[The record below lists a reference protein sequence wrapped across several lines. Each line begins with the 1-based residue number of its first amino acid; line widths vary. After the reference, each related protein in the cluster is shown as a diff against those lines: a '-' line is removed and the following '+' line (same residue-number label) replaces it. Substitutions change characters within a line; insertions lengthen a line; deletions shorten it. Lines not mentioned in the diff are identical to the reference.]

1 MKLRPHQV
9 DALTAI
15 KAEITAGHGIAK
27 GRIVIPTGGGKTFIE
42 AATIDYQA
50 KHNSVSRVHLILAP
64 RIILLNQ
71 LMGEFAKYNG
81 PIYRKMAFHS
91 GTFEPDH
98 KLERGI
104 KWKEHATTNLKE
116 IEKAYA
122 NSKVSNQDLLI
133 FCTYHSAKKLL
144 GIKFDTVI
152 ADESQYCVQ
161 EGFNDVIV
169 KLNARVKLFF
179 TATEKY
185 TPSNCGR
192 GLNNN
197 TVYGKRLYEIK
208 PQKLIELGLIVP
220 PKLHIMHANTSN
232 RDNSIVHEVIEIAKE
247 QIKHTTCNI
256 GFNKT
261 LYALRGTND
270 IKIIENSIP
279 RLKEELPEFE
289 FFTISS
295 RNGARI
301 DNINVSREGEFLPR
315 LIEAKNALTFHFDIL
330 SEGIDVD
337 GITGVALLRN
347 MGLSKLQQT
356 VGRALRVYKPDPKAK
371 PYALI
376 SVSALNGN
384 QDDKDNVK
392 NYIKALMLSGYDI
405 SAENVIETGQP
416 RHEKQDVDIDD
427 AYEDIKS
434 KFLEFN
440 ITDVIHEVEQELFLN
455 AMKSFESIDDKL
467 NFIMDSE

>member
-9 DALTAI
+9 DALNAI
-15 KAEITAGHGIAK
+15 KAAITAGNGMAK

-50 KHNSVSRVHLILAP
+50 NYNSVSRVHLILAP

-91 GTFEPDH
+91 GKSEPDYA
-98 KLERGI
+98 LESGI

-122 NSKVSNQDLLI
+122 NSKTSNQDLLI
-133 FCTYHSAKKLL
+133 FCTYHSAVKLL
-144 GIKFDTVI
+144 GLKFDTVI

-161 EGFNDVIV
+161 EGFNDTIV
-169 KLNARVKLFF
+169 KLDARVQLFF

-185 TPSNCGR
+185 TPSNYGR

-197 TVYGKRLYEIK
+197 IVYGDRLYEIK

-220 PKLHIMHANTSN
+220 PKLHIMYATTSN

-247 QIKHTTCNI
+247 QIKHTTPYL

-270 IKIIENSIP
+270 IKIIEHSIS
-279 RLKEELPEFE
+279 RLKEEFPEFE

-295 RNGARI
+295 KNGARI
-301 DNINVSREGEFLPR
+301 DNVKVSRENEFLPR
-315 LIEAKNALTFHFDIL
+315 LFDAKNALIFHFDIL

-337 GITGVALLRN
+337 GISGVALLRN
-347 MGLSKLQQT
+347 MCLSKLQQT
-356 VGRALRVYKPDPKAK
+356 VGRSLRVYKLNPTAK
-371 PYALI
+371 KYALV
-376 SVSALNGN
+376 SVSVINGN

-392 NYIKALMLSGYDI
+392 KYVKALMLSGYDI
-405 SAENVIETGQP
+405 SAENVIETGRP
-416 RHEKQDVDIDD
+416 RHEKQNIDIDD

-440 ITDVIHEVEQELFLN
+440 ITDVIHEVENELFLA
-455 AMKSFESIDDKL
+455 AMNSFKSIDDKL